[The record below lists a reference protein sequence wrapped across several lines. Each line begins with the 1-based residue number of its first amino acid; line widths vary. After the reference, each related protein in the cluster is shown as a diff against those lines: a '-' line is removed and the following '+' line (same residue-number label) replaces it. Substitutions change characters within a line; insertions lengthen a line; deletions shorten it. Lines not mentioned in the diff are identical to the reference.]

1 MLADCNV
8 KGPRVAEILQ
18 PPPPKKSDLID
29 NTRKYA
35 CTKWFAI
42 WLKNKQYISFN
53 NIDFKNI

>member
-1 MLADCNV
+1 MSKVPEWQKFYN
-8 KGPRVAEILQ
+8 
-18 PPPPKKSDLID
+18 PPPKKKSDLID